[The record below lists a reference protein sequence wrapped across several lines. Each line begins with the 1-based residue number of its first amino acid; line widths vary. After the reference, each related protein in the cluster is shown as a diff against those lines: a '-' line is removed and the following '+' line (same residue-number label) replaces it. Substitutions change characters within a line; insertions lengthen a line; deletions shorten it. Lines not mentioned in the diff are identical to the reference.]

1 MKNQFYFEATMIEY
15 AVIEDKVDSL
25 FSAHNCKIKNKL
37 KQNLETMK
45 TSHIFN
51 EKFIHERITIDL
63 IEKIDEWRM
72 ERNSV
77 VHDLFKEKILEVDF
91 KNVAEQGFEP
101 QRILDNKVSSI
112 NRHYKRLAEK
122 SEKNDK

>member
-1 MKNQFYFEATMIEY
+1 
-15 AVIEDKVDSL
+15 
-25 FSAHNCKIKNKL
+25 
-37 KQNLETMK
+37 
-45 TSHIFN
+45 
-51 EKFIHERITIDL
+51 
-63 IEKIDEWRM
+63 M